1 MARDL
6 PLATRHLLRIF
17 YGHKIFDNP
26 LEPPKS
32 REEVRLNN
40 LGLYVH
46 EDGRRVAVGFDLT
59 PFRERPCLE
68 VRVVNARGEK
78 AGWLNVIETLNTNFS
93 LTMHLR
99 DKEPT
104 DLYEATAI
112 VYYQTPE
119 TERLDVHQVV
129 KQFDTSKPGEQ

>member
-1 MARDL
+1 MD
-6 PLATRHLLRIF
+6 IKF
-17 YGHKIFDNP
+17 FDNP